1 MTTTTM
7 SLSVSRLACDFL
19 DRRSTLAW
27 AVLASA
33 LSVVGE
39 VLYGELA
46 FVCPCRPG
54 GRNTTAAAVAV
65 VVPCALLFLGGCFLQ
80 VDTWRAIR
88 GSCRSC
94 CGRKKAEGDAESG
107 ERDSG
112 ARVREALLVVFA
124 RALVAPMSWAVA
136 ALLSGVYYACGQST
150 SGFDW
155 WKYSSMNG
163 LNYQVIAE
171 LLYKLPCEEIL
182 LSEAVD
188 VLRQASIRNEVLAS
202 LRSESQLVGL
212 GLLAGLLVLAALTV
226 CILRCKSPTSER
238 EASFVAR
245 YRAVERRV
253 FADEV
258 DSLARA
264 LAEQQS
270 RAVLLHVRAAFEGT
284 ADEKGRRQVEAR
296 WRELSAVQG
305 VLRRDGGL
313 SALHKCAN
321 KDIELTEYDD
331 PENVYAN

>member
-1 MTTTTM
+1 M
-7 SLSVSRLACDFL
+7 SFSVSRLACDFL

-33 LSVVGE
+33 LSIVGE

-54 GRNTTAAAVAV
+54 GRNTTAAAVSVA
-65 VVPCALLFLGGCFLQ
+65 VPCALLFLGGCFLQ
-80 VDTWRAIR
+80 ADTWRAIR

-94 CGRKKAEGDAESG
+94 CGRNNAKGDAEGG

-112 ARVREALLVVFA
+112 ARVSEALLVVFA

-150 SGFDW
+150 GGFDW
-155 WKYSSMNG
+155 WKYSSMAD
-163 LNYQVIAE
+163 LNYQVVAE
-171 LLYKLPCEEIL
+171 LLHKIPCEKIL
-182 LSEAVD
+182 LSDAID
-188 VLRQASIRNEVLAS
+188 VLRQASIRKEVLAS

-212 GLLAGLLVLAALTV
+212 GLLAGLIVATALTV
-226 CILRCKSPTSER
+226 CVLRCKSPTSEC

-253 FADEV
+253 FADEA
-258 DSLARA
+258 DSLARD

-270 RAVLLHVRAAFEGT
+270 RAVLHHVRAAFEGT
-284 ADEKGRRQVEAR
+284 ADEKGRRQVEAC
-296 WRELSAVQG
+296 WRELS
-305 VLRRDGGL
+305 
-313 SALHKCAN
+313 
-321 KDIELTEYDD
+321 
-331 PENVYAN
+331 